1 MVILG
6 SEFDTHRMLVLM
18 ICINVL
24 HIYDFLFVSGKS
36 VASDAI
42 AAAQATA

>member
-6 SEFDTHRMLVLM
+6 SELDTHKMLVLM

-24 HIYDFLFVSGKS
+24 QIYDLLFVSGKS
-36 VASDAI
+36 VAIGAI
-42 AAAQATA
+42 AAAQSTA